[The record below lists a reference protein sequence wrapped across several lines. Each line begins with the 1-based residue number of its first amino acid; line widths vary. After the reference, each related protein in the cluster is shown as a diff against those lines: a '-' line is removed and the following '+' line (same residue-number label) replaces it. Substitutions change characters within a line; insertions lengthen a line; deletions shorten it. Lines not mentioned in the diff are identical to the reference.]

1 MASQQAVKDF
11 LAQRTLALVG
21 LSRSGQAF
29 SNSVYTDLKAKGY
42 RLFPVNPNAESIGG
56 EKCYPSVA
64 ALPEKVGGAIF
75 FTPSMETEK
84 AVREAV
90 AAGVKHIWL
99 QQGAESSAAIRVC
112 QENNVSY
119 ISGECIMM
127 FAEPVAFL
135 HKPHRWLWGLMGKL
149 PR

>member
-1 MASQQAVKDF
+1 MTSKQVVKDF
-11 LAQRTLALVG
+11 LAQRSLALVG
-21 LSRSGQAF
+21 LSRSGKAF
-29 SNSVYTDLKAKGY
+29 SNMVYKELKAKGY
-42 RLFPVNPNAESIGG
+42 KLFPVNPNAESIEG

-64 ALPEKVGGAIF
+64 ALPEKVGGALF
-75 FTPSMETEK
+75 FTPSTETEK

-90 AAGVKHIWL
+90 AAGVTHVWL
-99 QQGAESSAAIRVC
+99 QQGAESSGALKVC
-112 QENNVSY
+112 QENNLSFVA
-119 ISGECIMM
+119 GECIMM